1 VKNLLLSI
9 ASIEAEGLESVV
21 LAFLFAGESPG
32 LLGIKEDRGL
42 KEEVLIPRIRGYI
55 FHG

>member
-21 LAFLFAGESPG
+21 LGFLFAEESPRQF
-32 LLGIKEDRGL
+32 LESKMIEAKNKKSLFRA
-42 KEEVLIPRIRGYI
+42 
-55 FHG
+55 